1 MHPYGV
7 YGLTP
12 PLEGWGCKLPISVD
26 LMAKL
31 DFTAPL
37 EVIMEAPKGLIL
49 FAKTPVGQD
58 LQSKYN
64 QISLMVLG
72 GSVFSLILGYFIHQ
86 FVYLVSV
93 GLLLVALRTW
103 QSGFQAVDVPLA
115 VNLNHPF
122 MMGENIGNCELMV
135 GFDDWKNPEENR
147 FMVHYDVNIKSWIVL
162 CQDAEKS
169 LFSKWECKYSKKI
182 IQRQTAIINQALALR
197 DATND
202 VEDDFESAR
211 LREKEDTG
219 LLEREWMPD
228 EEIEVLGPISR
239 IFTKD

>member
-1 MHPYGV
+1 MD
-7 YGLTP
+7 GLTP
-12 PLEGWGCKLPISVD
+12 PLEGWGSKLPISVD
-26 LMAKL
+26 LIAKL
-31 DFTAPL
+31 DFTTLL
-37 EVIMEAPKGLIL
+37 EANMEAPKGLIL

-64 QISLMVLG
+64 RIALMVLG

-86 FVYLVSV
+86 LVYLVSV
-93 GLLLVALRTW
+93 GLLLVSLRTW
-103 QSGFQAVDVPLA
+103 QLGFQAIDVPLA
-115 VNLNHPF
+115 VNLNHPY

-135 GFDDWKNPEENR
+135 GFNDWKNPGKNR
-147 FMVHYDVNIKSWIVL
+147 FMVNYDLNIKSWMVL

-169 LFSKWECKYSKKI
+169 LFSKWDCKYSKKT

-211 LREKEDTG
+211 SREKEDTG

-228 EEIEVLGPISR
+228 EEIEVQGPIAR